1 VISSEKEERKRKNRE
16 SAKSSPMKNKEK
28 SLEIAEEKGTMSKDQ
43 KEYERVKKMERAV
56 ISSEKEERKRK
67 NRESATSS
75 PMKNKEKSLEIAE
88 EKGTMSKDQKEYERV
103 KKMGQEEAHARVL
116 EKNALIEETFELVQY
131 LELLQKYLR
140 MISEDNTSQVQQ
152 S

>member
-1 VISSEKEERKRKNRE
+1 VINSEEEERKRKNRE

-56 ISSEKEERKRK
+56 ISSEKEEKKRR
-67 NRESATSS
+67 NRESEKSS

-88 EKGTMSKDQKEYERV
+88 EKGTMSKDQKEYERGSEGV
-103 KKMGQEEAHARVL
+103 RESEKDGTGIEKDGTGRSACTGVREEC
-116 EKNALIEETFELVQY
+116 F
-131 LELLQKYLR
+131 
-140 MISEDNTSQVQQ
+140 D
-152 S
+152 